1 MIIESVR
8 IENFRGFKDET
19 ILFGDYS
26 CFVGPNGAGKST
38 ILTALNVFFRQYK
51 DSKTDLSKLSAD
63 DFHHKNV
70 SEPIKI
76 TVTFTGLTD
85 QAKTD
90 LADYVRQDKLIVSAV
105 AKYDPGLERAEVRQF
120 GNRLGMEEFRR
131 YFEADKKGENAT
143 ALKAIYDEI
152 KDNHPALPVAK
163 TKGEMAAAL
172 QSFEA
177 ANPSKC
183 SLIPS
188 EDQFYGA
195 TKGANR
201 LAPHVQWVFVPAV
214 KDITE
219 ESQESKNSGLGQLLG
234 RTIRSKVDFAEKVG
248 KLRDSLRIEYQAML
262 DAEQSVLD
270 SLSVSLEVKLKDW
283 AHPEATAK
291 VLWTQDSEKSV
302 KVEEPWAHIKIGERG
317 FEGQLARFG
326 HGMQRSYMLTLLQ
339 ELADDETGPT
349 LILAIEEPEL
359 YQHPPQARYLAEVLH
374 DLSQGAQIVLCTH
387 SPLFVPG
394 DDFETV
400 RVVREY
406 GRPAESRVSQLS
418 YKDLSESLHTAGQKL
433 LKETGMLAK
442 LYPALSSGLNEM
454 FFCKVLVLAEGIE
467 DVAYITA
474 YLSLSGLM
482 SQFRRHG
489 CHIVPVGGKSEI
501 MKPLAMAKQLQI
513 PVYVVLDADTGT
525 VKADDIIKHKND
537 NAAILSLLGHASE
550 SSWPS
555 TSIWRDDLTMWNTN
569 ITQVVEGELGED
581 WKQHCD
587 AAAAH
592 YGNAGGL
599 KKNPL
604 TVSRA
609 LETAWVNNARSPS
622 LQQLAKNIISF
633 AESSRGN

>member
-1 MIIESVR
+1 M
-8 IENFRGFKDET
+8 
-19 ILFGDYS
+19 
-26 CFVGPNGAGKST
+26 
-38 ILTALNVFFRQYK
+38 
-51 DSKTDLSKLSAD
+51 
-63 DFHHKNV
+63 
-70 SEPIKI
+70 
-76 TVTFTGLTD
+76 
-85 QAKTD
+85 
-90 LADYVRQDKLIVSAV
+90 
-105 AKYDPGLERAEVRQF
+105 
-120 GNRLGMEEFRR
+120 
-131 YFEADKKGENAT
+131 
-143 ALKAIYDEI
+143 
-152 KDNHPALPVAK
+152 
-163 TKGEMAAAL
+163 
-172 QSFEA
+172 
-177 ANPSKC
+177 
-183 SLIPS
+183 
-188 EDQFYGA
+188 
-195 TKGANR
+195 
-201 LAPHVQWVFVPAV
+201 
-214 KDITE
+214 
-219 ESQESKNSGLGQLLG
+219 
-234 RTIRSKVDFAEKVG
+234 
-248 KLRDSLRIEYQAML
+248 
-262 DAEQSVLD
+262 
-270 SLSVSLEVKLKDW
+270 
-283 AHPEATAK
+283 
-291 VLWTQDSEKSV
+291 
-302 KVEEPWAHIKIGERG
+302 
-317 FEGQLARFG
+317 
-326 HGMQRSYMLTLLQ
+326 LQ

-406 GRPAESRVSQLS
+406 GKPAESRVSQLS
-418 YKDLSESLHTAGQKL
+418 YKDLSESLHAAGQKL
-433 LKETGMLAK
+433 LKETGMQAK

-525 VKADDIIKHKND
+525 TKADDIIKHKND

-550 SSWPS
+550 NMWPS
-555 TSIWRDDLTMWNTN
+555 TSIWRNDLTMWNTN
-569 ITQVVEGELGED
+569 ITQVVEAELGEN

-604 TVSRA
+604 AVSRA
-609 LETAWVNNARSPS
+609 LETAWVNNTRSSS

-633 AESSRGN
+633 AESSHGN

>member
-131 YFEADKKGENAT
+131 YFEADKGGESAT
-143 ALKAIYDEI
+143 ALKAIYDGL
-152 KDNHPALPVAK
+152 KDSHPALPVAK
-163 TKGEMAAAL
+163 TKGDMAAAL

-177 ANPSKC
+177 ANPTKC

-234 RTIRSKVDFAEKVG
+234 RTIRSKVDFGEKVG

-326 HGMQRSYMLTLLQ
+326 HGMQRSYMLTL
-339 ELADDETGPT
+339 ATRTCG
-349 LILAIEEPEL
+349 
-359 YQHPPQARYLAEVLH
+359 
-374 DLSQGAQIVLCTH
+374 
-387 SPLFVPG
+387 
-394 DDFETV
+394 
-400 RVVREY
+400 
-406 GRPAESRVSQLS
+406 
-418 YKDLSESLHTAGQKL
+418 
-433 LKETGMLAK
+433 
-442 LYPALSSGLNEM
+442 
-454 FFCKVLVLAEGIE
+454 
-467 DVAYITA
+467 
-474 YLSLSGLM
+474 
-482 SQFRRHG
+482 
-489 CHIVPVGGKSEI
+489 
-501 MKPLAMAKQLQI
+501 
-513 PVYVVLDADTGT
+513 
-525 VKADDIIKHKND
+525 
-537 NAAILSLLGHASE
+537 
-550 SSWPS
+550 
-555 TSIWRDDLTMWNTN
+555 
-569 ITQVVEGELGED
+569 
-581 WKQHCD
+581 
-587 AAAAH
+587 
-592 YGNAGGL
+592 
-599 KKNPL
+599 
-604 TVSRA
+604 
-609 LETAWVNNARSPS
+609 
-622 LQQLAKNIISF
+622 
-633 AESSRGN
+633 